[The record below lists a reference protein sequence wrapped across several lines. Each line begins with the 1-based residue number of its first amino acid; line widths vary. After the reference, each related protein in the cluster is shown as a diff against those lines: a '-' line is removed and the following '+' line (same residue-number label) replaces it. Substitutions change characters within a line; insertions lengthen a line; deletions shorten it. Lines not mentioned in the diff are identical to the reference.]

1 MKRIVSFFARRPLA
15 DDSQGMHFIRI
26 HMPSPAM
33 AGPIPIPIIF
43 LDKGKSKSKK
53 AQK

>member
-1 MKRIVSFFARRPLA
+1 MKRIVSFFARRPSSE
-15 DDSQGMHFIRI
+15 DGQGMYFIPV
-26 HMPSPAM
+26 HATSPAASVPM
-33 AGPIPIPIIF
+33 PVPIIF